1 MDGKAQFFLDG
12 VLIYAVS
19 GYKVDVI
26 IPNGGIM
33 RIGQQQRQLGGNHH
47 PEYNYHGKFAKMN
60 MWSTVPHDSAIVTL
74 LRSPG
79 AENGDIISWRDMH
92 TALINVNVIVQDAT
106 SMQLTGNTI
115 AISYHSCRNTPKA
128 WFTLAG

>member
-33 RIGQQQRQLGGNHH
+33 RIGQQQRELGGSHS
-47 PEYNYHGKFAKMN
+47 PGYSYHGKFAKMN
-60 MWSTVPHDSAIVTL
+60 MWNTVLHGSAIVAL

-79 AENGDIISWRDMH
+79 AENGDIISWRDMR
-92 TALINVNVIVQDAT
+92 TALISGNVMVQDAT
-106 SMQLTGNTI
+106 SMQLTGDTI
-115 AISYHSCRNTPKA
+115 AISYNSRRNTPKA
-128 WFTLAG
+128 WFTLAR